1 MATFALQTLL
11 KPFMTDFTHF
21 EGYSETNSKPTMRCR
36 RRRLK
41 PVSNWNFQRPGCPV
55 PWHQNF
61 TNMNLVG
68 GWTNPSEK
76 YVQVKWESFPQ
87 GSGWKFQKYSKPQPG
102 EIIVDD
108 TYRMIRPW
116 VLQGVNQ
123 LKGSEVVVVVVVVAV
138 DPFLRAPA
146 HPDLSLDLFQ

>member
-1 MATFALQTLL
+1 MKIPKIF
-11 KPFMTDFTHF
+11 
-21 EGYSETNSKPTMRCR
+21 
-36 RRRLK
+36 
-41 PVSNWNFQRPGCPV
+41 
-55 PWHQNF
+55 
-61 TNMNLVG
+61 
-68 GWTNPSEK
+68 
-76 YVQVKWESFPQ
+76 
-87 GSGWKFQKYSKPQPG
+87 KPQPG

-123 LKGSEVVVVVVVVAV
+123 LKGSQVVVVVAV